1 MSEQI
6 MLAIKPNS
14 SLVKRREDETLPANG
29 IRTEFMRDR
38 DRILYSE
45 PFRRLAGK
53 TQVYSVGNSDHMRTR
68 LTHTLEVSQIART
81 IAAALNLNC
90 DLTEAIALGHDI
102 GHTPFGHVGERT
114 LHSIMTPHSGHYIE
128 GCPFDT
134 QPMLYEE
141 HYGFKHNLH
150 SVKVAYSSGLNLTNY
165 TLYGIQ
171 VHSKLKYSKEH
182 SDFFELGFYQK
193 YQEQLKTPD
202 GNDAWSLEA
211 YVVAMADEIAQ
222 RHHDLEDAILGKIIT
237 QNEVNSI
244 IKKYFENLPHELA
257 NPLDNKTYIKKLS
270 SFIVNHLV
278 EQLIQSSKRKIL
290 NFQGEGAT
298 EDDCQKLLAKSFS
311 RTQLSDLISYD
322 QEFKEKE
329 KKFAKEISTRVLS
342 SYDIQISDAKGAYI
356 VRKLFKALYDTPQQ
370 LPDNSIISYLLRT
383 GKYNENGGI
392 THLNELCQKRGIGYI
407 RKEFGEQYKS
417 NNPSDNILLMRVI
430 CDHIAGM
437 TDRYAIKT
445 YRNLYG
451 MLYE

>member
-6 MLAIKPNS
+6 MLAIKSNS
-14 SLVKRREDETLPANG
+14 SLVKRKVDETLPANG

-134 QPMLYEE
+134 QPMLYEDQ
-141 HYGFKHNLH
+141 YGFKHNLH
-150 SVKVAYSSGLNLTNY
+150 GVKVAYSSGLNLTNY

-171 VHSKLKYSKEH
+171 AHSKLKYAKEH
-182 SDFFELGFYQK
+182 DDFFELGFYKK
-193 YQEQLKTPD
+193 YQEQLHTPL

-244 IKKYFENLPHELA
+244 LEDYFEILPQELS
-257 NPLDNKTYIKKLS
+257 NPLDSKTYIKKLS
-270 SFIVNHLV
+270 SFIVNYLV
-278 EQLIQSSKRKIL
+278 EQLIESSKKKIL
-290 NFQGEGAT
+290 EFQNGRDEGE
-298 EDDCQKLLAKSFS
+298 CQKLLSENITFS
-311 RTQLSDLISYD
+311 ELSHLISYD
-322 QEFKEKE
+322 NNFRERE
-329 KKFAKEISTRVLS
+329 KKFSAEINTRVLS
-342 SYDIQISDAKGAYI
+342 SYDIQVSDAKGAYI
-356 VRKLFKALYDTPQQ
+356 VKKLFKALYGTPQQ

-383 GKYNENGGI
+383 GRYSKKGGI
-392 THLNELCQKRGIGYI
+392 AYLNEMRHQRGIGYI
-407 RKEFGEQYKS
+407 RKEFDVYYSRINQ
-417 NNPSDNILLMRVI
+417 NDNILLMRVI

-451 MLYE
+451 MLYD

>member
-6 MLAIKPNS
+6 LLAIDPAS
-14 SLVKRREDETLPANG
+14 SLVKRDHAEILPNN

-81 IAAALNLNC
+81 ISASLHLNC

-114 LHSIMTPHSGHYIE
+114 LHSIMTPHNNHYIK

-134 QPMLYEE
+134 QPLSYEKQ
-141 HYGFKHNLH
+141 YGFKHNLH
-150 SVKVAYSSGLNLTNY
+150 GVKTAYSSGLNLTNY

-171 VHSKLKYSKEH
+171 AHSKLKYSNQH
-182 SDFFELGFYQK
+182 NDFFELGFYK
-193 YQEQLKTPD
+193 NYQEQLHTPLET
-202 GNDAWSLEA
+202 DAWSLEA

-237 QNEVNSI
+237 NDEVNNI
-244 IKKYFENLPHELA
+244 IQEKFGILPPELTA
-257 NPLDNKTYIKKLS
+257 TLDDKTYKKKLS
-270 SFIVNHLV
+270 SFIVNYLV
-278 EQLIQSSKRKIL
+278 ENLISSSKKKIL
-290 NFQGEGAT
+290 KFQGENAT
-298 EDDCQKLLAKSFS
+298 PESCRNLLSEQHT
-311 RTQLSDLISYD
+311 RDELSNLISYNE
-322 QEFKEKE
+322 QFSEKE
-329 KKFAKEISTRVLS
+329 RDFSTEINTRVLS
-342 SYDIQISDAKGAYI
+342 SYDIQVSDAKGAYI
-356 VRKLFKALYDTPQQ
+356 VRKLFEAFYATPQQ

-383 GKYNENGGI
+383 QEYDKNGGI
-392 THLNELCQKRGIGYI
+392 SYLGTLRQKRGIGYI
-407 RKEFGEQYKS
+407 RKEFNSKYHS
-417 NNPSDNILLMRVI
+417 YNPDENVLLMRVI

-437 TDRYAIKT
+437 TDGYALRI
-445 YRNLYG
+445 YRKLYG
-451 MLYE
+451 IVE